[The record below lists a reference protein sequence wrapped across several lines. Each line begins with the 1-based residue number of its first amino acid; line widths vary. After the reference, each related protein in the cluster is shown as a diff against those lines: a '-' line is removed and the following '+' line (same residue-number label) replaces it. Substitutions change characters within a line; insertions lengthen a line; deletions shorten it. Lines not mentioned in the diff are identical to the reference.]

1 MYLLLRLTT
10 TLNNILFKTLAKI
23 LLLFLLQFLNTF
35 VLEEGFL
42 YYNIMYRND
51 MWALEEGFLYYN
63 IMYRNDIWALDA
75 LVRDQFRDAN
85 KAYRHAA

>member
-1 MYLLLRLTT
+1 MIRFWMYLLLRLTT

-51 MWALEEGFLYYN
+51 
-63 IMYRNDIWALDA
+63 IWALDA